1 MKTKRKTKVLVL
13 LLALCLLSGCSLAR
27 PEAEEGN
34 GMGQDMMIGVFI
46 TREYLD
52 LFDFESYLEDNL
64 NTVMNGGG
72 EVSPGDMEKY
82 GGRLYAE
89 KTDEGYDFGIE
100 GMGAFCVQGEQD
112 GVPYSASYSI
122 GPMSLSLHSTVTDE
136 GTDWDYSGTVYVHC
150 GGLEAFYTNPVY
162 QDSEGRVYLTAGMG
176 ISSEIVDGSSMSQ
189 AMSSEYT
196 TTSEGKTQTY
206 SMRVEITYMGAEQPK
221 SYRVLHMSEDSEL
234 LKAEDYMP
242 ETLPEEIIPCEGA
255 EYLIIETQ
263 NQDDVT
269 RQVVSRGE
277 DSCQIFAPTEMEDI
291 IAQRWTDVLW

>member
-1 MKTKRKTKVLVL
+1 MKKKIKVLAL
-13 LLALCLLSGCSLAR
+13 LLALCLLTGCSLAR
-27 PEAEEGN
+27 PEAGEGN

-46 TREYLD
+46 TREHLD

-64 NTVMNGGG
+64 NTAMNGGG
-72 EVSPGDMEKY
+72 EISPEDMEKY
-82 GGRLYAE
+82 GSRLYAE

-112 GVPYSASYSI
+112 GVPYSASYNI

-136 GTDWDYSGTVYVHC
+136 GTNCDYSGTVYVHC

-162 QDSEGRVYLTAGMG
+162 QDSEGRVYLTAGSG

-206 SMRVEITYMGAEQPK
+206 SMCVEITYMGAELPR
-221 SYRVLHMSEDSEL
+221 SYRVLHMSKDSEL
-234 LKAEDYMP
+234 LQRDDYTP
-242 ETLPEEIIPCEGA
+242 ETLPEEIRPCKGA

-263 NQDDVT
+263 DQDNVT
-269 RQVVSRGE
+269 RQVVSREE

-291 IAQRWTDVLW
+291 ITQRWTNVIW

>member
-1 MKTKRKTKVLVL
+1 MKMKIKVLAL

-34 GMGQDMMIGVFI
+34 GLGQDRMIGVFI
-46 TREYLD
+46 TRDYLD

-72 EVSPGDMEKY
+72 EISPEDVKKY

-112 GVPYSASYSI
+112 GVPYSASYNI
-122 GPMSLSLHSTVTDE
+122 GPMSLNLHSTVTDE
-136 GTDWDYSGTVYVHC
+136 GTEWDYSATVYVHC
-150 GGLEAFYTNPVY
+150 GGLEAFYTNPVF
-162 QDSEGRVYLTAGMG
+162 QDSEGRVYLTAGAG

-196 TTSEGKTQTY
+196 ISAEGETQTY
-206 SMRVEITYMGAEQPK
+206 SMRVEVTYMGAELPK
-221 SYRVLHMSEDSEL
+221 SYRILHMSKDSEL
-234 LKAEDYMP
+234 LQTEDYTP
-242 ETLPEEIIPCEGA
+242 ETLPEELLPCEGA
-255 EYLIIETQ
+255 EYLIIETL
-263 NQDDVT
+263 NQDNVT
-269 RQVVSRGE
+269 RQVVSRDE

-291 IAQRWTDVLW
+291 ITQRWTDVVW

>member
-1 MKTKRKTKVLVL
+1 MKIKWIAL
-13 LLALCLLSGCSLAR
+13 LLAVCLLSGCSLAR

-34 GMGQDMMIGVFI
+34 GLGQDRMIGVFI

-72 EVSPGDMEKY
+72 EISPEDMEKY

-89 KTDEGYDFGIE
+89 KSDEGYDFGIE

-112 GVPYSASYSI
+112 GVPYSASYNI
-122 GPMSLSLHSTVTDE
+122 GPMSLNLHSTVTDE
-136 GTDWDYSGTVYVHC
+136 GTNWDYSATVYIHC
-150 GGLEAFYTNPVY
+150 GGLEAFYTNPVF
-162 QDSEGRVYLTAGMG
+162 QDSEGRVYLTAGTG

-196 TTSEGKTQTY
+196 ISAEGETQTY
-206 SMRVEITYMGAEQPK
+206 SMRVEVTFMGAELPK
-221 SYRVLHMSEDSEL
+221 SYRVLHMSKDSEL
-234 LKAEDYMP
+234 LQAEDYTP
-242 ETLPEEIIPCEGA
+242 ETLPEELRPCEGA
-255 EYLIIETQ
+255 EYLIIETL
-263 NQDDVT
+263 NQDNVA
-269 RQVVSRGE
+269 RQVVSRDE

-291 IAQRWTDVLW
+291 ITQRWTDVLW

>member
-1 MKTKRKTKVLVL
+1 MKIKWIAL
-13 LLALCLLSGCSLAR
+13 LLAVCLLSGCSLAR

-34 GMGQDMMIGVFI
+34 GLGQDRMIGVFI

-64 NTVMNGGG
+64 NTVINSGG
-72 EVSPGDMEKY
+72 EIAPEDMEKY

-122 GPMSLSLHSTVTDE
+122 GPMSLNLHSTVTDE
-136 GTDWDYSGTVYVHC
+136 GTEWDYSATVYVHC

-162 QDSEGRVYLTAGMG
+162 QDGEGRVYLTAGAG

-189 AMSSEYT
+189 AMNSEYT
-196 TTSEGKTQTY
+196 ISAEGETQTY
-206 SMRVEITYMGAEQPK
+206 SMRVEVTFMGAELPG
-221 SYRVLHMSEDSEL
+221 SYRVLYMSKDSEL
-234 LKAEDYMP
+234 LRAEDYTP
-242 ETLPEEIIPCEGA
+242 ETLPEELRPCEGA
-255 EYLIIETQ
+255 EYLIIETL
-263 NQDDVT
+263 NQDNVA
-269 RQVVSRGE
+269 RQVVSRDE

-291 IAQRWTDVLW
+291 ITQRWTDVLW

>member
-1 MKTKRKTKVLVL
+1 MKMKIKVLAL

-34 GMGQDMMIGVFI
+34 GLGQDRMIGVFI
-46 TREYLD
+46 TRDYLD

-72 EVSPGDMEKY
+72 EISPEDVKKY

-112 GVPYSASYSI
+112 GVPYSASYNI
-122 GPMSLSLHSTVTDE
+122 GPMSLNLHSTVTDE
-136 GTDWDYSGTVYVHC
+136 GTEWDYSATVYVHC

-162 QDSEGRVYLTAGMG
+162 QDSEGRVYLTAGTG

-189 AMSSEYT
+189 AMSSEYAIS
-196 TTSEGKTQTY
+196 SEGETQTY
-206 SMRVEITYMGAEQPK
+206 SMRVEVTFMGAELPK
-221 SYRVLHMSEDSEL
+221 SYRVLHMSKDSEL
-234 LKAEDYMP
+234 LQTEDYTP
-242 ETLPEEIIPCEGA
+242 ETLPEELLPCEGA
-255 EYLIIETQ
+255 EYLIIETL
-263 NQDDVT
+263 NQDNVT
-269 RQVVSRGE
+269 RQVVSRDE

-291 IAQRWTDVLW
+291 ITQRWTDVVW

>member
-1 MKTKRKTKVLVL
+1 MKMKIKVLAL

-34 GMGQDMMIGVFI
+34 GLGQDRMIGVFI

-72 EVSPGDMEKY
+72 EISPEDVEKY

-112 GVPYSASYSI
+112 GVPYSASYNI
-122 GPMSLSLHSTVTDE
+122 GPMSLNLHSTVTDE
-136 GTDWDYSGTVYVHC
+136 GTEWDYSATVYVHC
-150 GGLEAFYTNPVY
+150 GGLEAFYTNPVF
-162 QDSEGRVYLTAGMG
+162 QDSEGRVYLTAGTG

-196 TTSEGKTQTY
+196 ISSEGETQTY
-206 SMRVEITYMGAEQPK
+206 SMRVEVTFMGAELPK
-221 SYRVLHMSEDSEL
+221 SYRVLHMSKDSEL
-234 LKAEDYMP
+234 LQTEDYTP
-242 ETLPEEIIPCEGA
+242 ETLPEELRPCEGA
-255 EYLIIETQ
+255 EYLIIETL
-263 NQDDVT
+263 NQDNVT
-269 RQVVSRGE
+269 RQVVSRDE

-291 IAQRWTDVLW
+291 ITQRWTDVLW

>member
-1 MKTKRKTKVLVL
+1 MKMKIKVLAL

-34 GMGQDMMIGVFI
+34 GLGQDRMIGVFI
-46 TREYLD
+46 TRDYLD

-72 EVSPGDMEKY
+72 EISPEDVEKY

-112 GVPYSASYSI
+112 GVPYSASYNI
-122 GPMSLSLHSTVTDE
+122 GPMSLNLHSTVTDE
-136 GTDWDYSGTVYVHC
+136 GTEWDYSATVYVHC
-150 GGLEAFYTNPVY
+150 GGLEAFYTNPVF

-196 TTSEGKTQTY
+196 ISSEGETQTY
-206 SMRVEITYMGAEQPK
+206 SMRVEVTFMGAELPK
-221 SYRVLHMSEDSEL
+221 SYRVLHMSKDSEL
-234 LKAEDYMP
+234 LQTEDYTP
-242 ETLPEEIIPCEGA
+242 ETLPEELLPCEGA
-255 EYLIIETQ
+255 EYLIIETL
-263 NQDDVT
+263 NQDNVT
-269 RQVVSRGE
+269 RQVVSRDE

>member
-1 MKTKRKTKVLVL
+1 MKKKIKVLAL
-13 LLALCLLSGCSLAR
+13 LLALCLLTGCSLAR
-27 PEAEEGN
+27 PEAGEGN
-34 GMGQDMMIGVFI
+34 GMGQGMMIGVFI

-64 NTVMNGGG
+64 NTAMNGGG
-72 EVSPGDMEKY
+72 EISPEDMEKY

-112 GVPYSASYSI
+112 GVPYSASYNI

-136 GTDWDYSGTVYVHC
+136 GTNCDYSGTVYVHC

-162 QDSEGRVYLTAGMG
+162 QDSEGRVYLTAGVG

-206 SMRVEITYMGAEQPK
+206 SMCVEITYMGAELPR
-221 SYRVLHMSEDSEL
+221 SYRVLHMSKDSEL
-234 LKAEDYMP
+234 LQADDYTP
-242 ETLPEEIIPCEGA
+242 ETLPEQIRPCKGA

-263 NQDDVT
+263 NQDNVT
-269 RQVVSRGE
+269 RQVVSREE

-291 IAQRWTDVLW
+291 ITQRGTNVSW

>member
-1 MKTKRKTKVLVL
+1 MKMKIKVLAL

-34 GMGQDMMIGVFI
+34 GLGQDRMIGVFI
-46 TREYLD
+46 TRDYLD
-52 LFDFESYLEDNL
+52 LFDFESYIEDNL
-64 NTVMNGGG
+64 NTVMNGSG
-72 EVSPGDMEKY
+72 EIAPEDMEKY

-122 GPMSLSLHSTVTDE
+122 GPMSLNLHSTVTDE
-136 GTDWDYSGTVYVHC
+136 GTEWDYSATVYVHC

-162 QDSEGRVYLTAGMG
+162 QDGEGRVYLTAGMG

-196 TTSEGKTQTY
+196 ISSEGETQTY
-206 SMRVEITYMGAEQPK
+206 SMRVEVTFMGAELPK
-221 SYRVLHMSEDSEL
+221 SYRVLHMSKDSEL
-234 LKAEDYMP
+234 LQTEDYTP
-242 ETLPEEIIPCEGA
+242 ETLPEELLPCEGA
-255 EYLIIETQ
+255 EYLIIETL
-263 NQDDVT
+263 NQDNVT
-269 RQVVSRGE
+269 RQVVSRDE

-291 IAQRWTDVLW
+291 ITQRWTDVLW

>member
-1 MKTKRKTKVLVL
+1 MKIKWIAL
-13 LLALCLLSGCSLAR
+13 LLAVCLLSGCSLAR

-34 GMGQDMMIGVFI
+34 GLGQDRMIGVFI

-72 EVSPGDMEKY
+72 EISPEDMEKY

-122 GPMSLSLHSTVTDE
+122 GPMSLNLHSTVTDE
-136 GTDWDYSGTVYVHC
+136 GTNWDYSATVYVHC

-162 QDSEGRVYLTAGMG
+162 QDSDGRVYLTAGTG

-189 AMSSEYT
+189 TMSSEYT
-196 TTSEGKTQTY
+196 ISSERETQTY
-206 SMRVEITYMGAEQPK
+206 SMRVEVTFMGAELPK
-221 SYRVLHMSEDSEL
+221 SYRVLHMSKDSEL
-234 LKAEDYMP
+234 LQAENYTP
-242 ETLPEEIIPCEGA
+242 ETLPEELRPCEGA
-255 EYLIIETQ
+255 EYLIIETL
-263 NQDDVT
+263 NQDNVK
-269 RQVVSRGE
+269 RQVVSRNE

-291 IAQRWTDVLW
+291 IAQRWTDVIW

>member
-1 MKTKRKTKVLVL
+1 MKKKIKVLAL
-13 LLALCLLSGCSLAR
+13 LLALCLLPGCSLAR
-27 PEAEEGN
+27 PEAGEGN

-46 TREYLD
+46 TREHLD

-72 EVSPGDMEKY
+72 EISFEDMEKY

-112 GVPYSASYSI
+112 GVPYSASYNI
-122 GPMSLSLHSTVTDE
+122 GPMSLNIHTTVTDE
-136 GTDWDYSGTVYVHC
+136 GTNWDYSGTVYIHC
-150 GGLEAFYTNPVY
+150 GGLEAIYTNPVY
-162 QDSEGRVYLTAGMG
+162 QDSEGRVYLTAGSG

-206 SMRVEITYMGAEQPK
+206 SMCVEITYMGAELPR
-221 SYRVLHMSEDSEL
+221 SYQVLHMSKDSEL
-234 LKAEDYMP
+234 IQADDYTP
-242 ETLPEEIIPCEGA
+242 ETLPEEIRPCEGA

-263 NQDDVT
+263 NTDKVT
-269 RQVVSRGE
+269 RQIVSRAE
-277 DSCQIFAPTEMEDI
+277 DSCQLFAPTEMEGI
-291 IAQRWTDVLW
+291 IAQRRTEVVW

>member
-1 MKTKRKTKVLVL
+1 MKMKIKVLAL

-34 GMGQDMMIGVFI
+34 GLGQDRMIGVFI
-46 TREYLD
+46 TRDYLD

-72 EVSPGDMEKY
+72 EISPEDMEKY

-112 GVPYSASYSI
+112 GVPYSASYNI
-122 GPMSLSLHSTVTDE
+122 GPMSLNLHSTVTDE
-136 GTDWDYSGTVYVHC
+136 GTNWDYSATVYVHC

-196 TTSEGKTQTY
+196 ISAEGETQTY
-206 SMRVEITYMGAEQPK
+206 SMRVEVTFMGAELPK
-221 SYRVLHMSEDSEL
+221 SYRVLHMSKDSEL
-234 LKAEDYMP
+234 LQTEDYTP
-242 ETLPEEIIPCEGA
+242 ETLPEELLPCEGA
-255 EYLIIETQ
+255 EYLIIETL
-263 NQDDVT
+263 NQDNVT
-269 RQVVSRGE
+269 RQVVSRDE

-291 IAQRWTDVLW
+291 ITQRWTDVLW

>member
-1 MKTKRKTKVLVL
+1 MKKKNKIFAL
-13 LLALCLLSGCSLAR
+13 LLALCLLSGCALAR
-27 PEAEEGN
+27 PEAEEGT
-34 GMGQDMMIGVFI
+34 GMDQDMMVGVFI

-64 NTVMNGGG
+64 NTVINGGG
-72 EVSPGDMEKY
+72 EISPENMAKY
-82 GGRLYAE
+82 EGRLYAE

-136 GTDWDYSGTVYVHC
+136 GTNWDYSGTVYVNC

-221 SYRVLHMSEDSEL
+221 SYRVLHMAEDSEL
-234 LKAEDYMP
+234 L
-242 ETLPEEIIPCEGA
+242 
-255 EYLIIETQ
+255 
-263 NQDDVT
+263 
-269 RQVVSRGE
+269 
-277 DSCQIFAPTEMEDI
+277 
-291 IAQRWTDVLW
+291 

>member
-1 MKTKRKTKVLVL
+1 MKKNIKVLAL
-13 LLALCLLSGCSLAR
+13 LLALCLLSGCALAR
-27 PEAEEGN
+27 PEAGEGN

-72 EVSPGDMEKY
+72 EISPEDMEKY

-100 GMGAFCVQGEQD
+100 GMGAFFVQWEQD

-122 GPMSLSLHSTVTDE
+122 GPMEPQLSTNVSDE
-136 GTDWDYSGTVYVHC
+136 GISNAYTSTVYVQC
-150 GGLEAFYTNPVY
+150 GGTEAFYVNPVY
-162 QDSEGRVYLTAGMG
+162 QDSEGRVYLTAGSG
-176 ISSEIVDGSSMSQ
+176 ISSNMTEGMSMTQTLSC
-189 AMSSEYT
+189 EYT
-196 TTSEGKTQTY
+196 TTVDGETQLY
-206 SMRVEITYMGAEQPK
+206 SMSAEVSFCGAELPK

-234 LKAEDYMP
+234 LQADDYTP
-242 ETLPEEIIPCEGA
+242 ETLPAEIRPCQGA

-263 NQDDVT
+263 NQNNVT
-269 RQVVSRGE
+269 RQVVSRDE
-277 DSCQIFAPTEMEDI
+277 DSCQIFAPTEMENI
-291 IAQRWTDVLW
+291 IVQRWTDVIW

>member
-1 MKTKRKTKVLVL
+1 MKIKWIAL
-13 LLALCLLSGCSLAR
+13 LLAVCLLSGCSLAR

-34 GMGQDMMIGVFI
+34 GLGQDRMIGVFI

-72 EVSPGDMEKY
+72 EISPEDMEKF

-122 GPMSLSLHSTVTDE
+122 GPMSLNLHSTVTDE
-136 GTDWDYSGTVYVHC
+136 GTEWDYSATVYVHC

-162 QDSEGRVYLTAGMG
+162 QDGEGRVYLTAGMG

-196 TTSEGKTQTY
+196 ISSEGETQTY
-206 SMRVEITYMGAEQPK
+206 SMRVEVTFMGAELPR
-221 SYRVLHMSEDSEL
+221 SYRVLHMSKDSEL
-234 LKAEDYMP
+234 LRAEDYTP
-242 ETLPEEIIPCEGA
+242 ETLPEELRPCEGA
-255 EYLIIETQ
+255 EYLIIETL
-263 NQDDVT
+263 NQDNVT
-269 RQVVSRGE
+269 RQVVSRDE

-291 IAQRWTDVLW
+291 ITQRWTEVLW

>member
-1 MKTKRKTKVLVL
+1 MKIKWIAL
-13 LLALCLLSGCSLAR
+13 LLAMCLLSGCSLAR

-34 GMGQDMMIGVFI
+34 GLGQDRMIGVFI

-72 EVSPGDMEKY
+72 EISPEDVEKY

-112 GVPYSASYSI
+112 GVPYSASYNI
-122 GPMSLSLHSTVTDE
+122 GPMSLNLHSTVTDE
-136 GTDWDYSGTVYVHC
+136 GTEWDYSATVYVHC
-150 GGLEAFYTNPVY
+150 GGLEAFYTNPVF

-196 TTSEGKTQTY
+196 ISSEGETQTY
-206 SMRVEITYMGAEQPK
+206 SMRVEVTFMGAELPK
-221 SYRVLHMSEDSEL
+221 SYRVLHMSKDSEL
-234 LKAEDYMP
+234 LRAEDYTP
-242 ETLPEEIIPCEGA
+242 ETLPEELRPCEGA
-255 EYLIIETQ
+255 EYLIIETL
-263 NQDDVT
+263 NQDNVT
-269 RQVVSRGE
+269 RQVVSRDE

-291 IAQRWTDVLW
+291 ITQRWTDVLW

>member
-1 MKTKRKTKVLVL
+1 MKMKIKVLAL

-34 GMGQDMMIGVFI
+34 GLGQDRMIGVFI

-72 EVSPGDMEKY
+72 EISPEDVEKY

-112 GVPYSASYSI
+112 GVPYSASYNI
-122 GPMSLSLHSTVTDE
+122 GPMSLNLHSTVTDE
-136 GTDWDYSGTVYVHC
+136 GTEWDYSATVYVHC
-150 GGLEAFYTNPVY
+150 GGLEAFYTNPVF

-196 TTSEGKTQTY
+196 ISSEGETQTY
-206 SMRVEITYMGAEQPK
+206 SMRVEVTFMGAELPR
-221 SYRVLHMSEDSEL
+221 SYRVLHMSKDSEL
-234 LKAEDYMP
+234 LRAEDYTP
-242 ETLPEEIIPCEGA
+242 ETLPEKLRPCEGA
-255 EYLIIETQ
+255 EYLIIETL
-263 NQDDVT
+263 NQDNVT
-269 RQVVSRGE
+269 RQVVSRDE

-291 IAQRWTDVLW
+291 ITQRWTDVLW

>member
-1 MKTKRKTKVLVL
+1 MKMKIKVLAL

-34 GMGQDMMIGVFI
+34 GLGQDRMIGVFI
-46 TREYLD
+46 TRDYLD

-72 EVSPGDMEKY
+72 EISPEDVEKY

-100 GMGAFCVQGEQD
+100 GMGAFDVQTEQD
-112 GVPYSASYSI
+112 GVPCSSSYSI
-122 GPMSLSLHSTVTDE
+122 GPISLSLHSTVTDE
-136 GTDWDYSGTVYVHC
+136 GTSYDYSGMVYVQC
-150 GGLEAFYTNPVY
+150 GDTEIFYINPVF
-162 QDSEGRVYLTAGMG
+162 QDSEGRVYLTAGTG

-196 TTSEGKTQTY
+196 ISAEGETQTY
-206 SMRVEITYMGAEQPK
+206 SMRVEVTFMGAELPK
-221 SYRVLHMSEDSEL
+221 SYRVLHMSKDSEL
-234 LKAEDYMP
+234 LQTEDYTP
-242 ETLPEEIIPCEGA
+242 ETLPGELRPCEGA
-255 EYLIIETQ
+255 EYLIIETL
-263 NQDDVT
+263 NQDNVT
-269 RQVVSRGE
+269 RQVVSRVE

>member
-1 MKTKRKTKVLVL
+1 MKMKIKVLAL

-34 GMGQDMMIGVFI
+34 GLGQDRMIGVFI
-46 TREYLD
+46 TRDYLD

-72 EVSPGDMEKY
+72 EISPEDVEKY

-112 GVPYSASYSI
+112 GVPYSASYNI
-122 GPMSLSLHSTVTDE
+122 GPMSLNLHSTVTDE
-136 GTDWDYSGTVYVHC
+136 GTEWDYSATVYVHC

-189 AMSSEYT
+189 TMNSEYT
-196 TTSEGKTQTY
+196 ISAEGETQTY
-206 SMRVEITYMGAEQPK
+206 SMRVEVTFMGAELPK
-221 SYRVLHMSEDSEL
+221 SYRVLHMSKDSEL
-234 LKAEDYMP
+234 LQTEDYTP
-242 ETLPEEIIPCEGA
+242 ETLPEELLPCEGA
-255 EYLIIETQ
+255 EYLIIETL
-263 NQDDVT
+263 NQDNVT
-269 RQVVSRGE
+269 RQVVSRDE

-291 IAQRWTDVLW
+291 ITQRWTDVVW

>member
-1 MKTKRKTKVLVL
+1 MKMKIKVLAL

-34 GMGQDMMIGVFI
+34 GLGQDRMIGVFI

-64 NTVMNGGG
+64 HTVMNGGG
-72 EVSPGDMEKY
+72 EIAPEDMEKY

-89 KTDEGYDFGIE
+89 KTDKGYDFGIE

-112 GVPYSASYSI
+112 GVPYSASYNI
-122 GPMSLSLHSTVTDE
+122 GPMSLNLHSTVTDE
-136 GTDWDYSGTVYVHC
+136 GTEWDYSATVYVHC
-150 GGLEAFYTNPVY
+150 GGLETFYTNPVY
-162 QDSEGRVYLTAGMG
+162 QDSEGRVYLMAGPG

-196 TTSEGKTQTY
+196 TTMDGETQTY
-206 SMRVEITYMGAEQPK
+206 SMRVEVTYMGAELPK
-221 SYRVLHMSEDSEL
+221 SYRVLHMSKDSEL
-234 LKAEDYMP
+234 LRAEDYTP
-242 ETLPEEIIPCEGA
+242 ETLPEELRPCEGA
-255 EYLIIETQ
+255 EYLVIETI
-263 NQDDVT
+263 NRDNVT
-269 RQVVSRGE
+269 RQVVSRVE

-291 IAQRWTDVLW
+291 ITQRWTDVLW

>member
-1 MKTKRKTKVLVL
+1 MKMKIKVLAL

-34 GMGQDMMIGVFI
+34 GLGQDRMIGVFI

-72 EVSPGDMEKY
+72 EISPEDMEKY
-82 GGRLYAE
+82 GSRLYAE
-89 KTDEGYDFGIE
+89 KSDEGYDFGIE

-112 GVPYSASYSI
+112 GVPYSASYNI
-122 GPMSLSLHSTVTDE
+122 GPMSLNLHSTVTDE
-136 GTDWDYSGTVYVHC
+136 GTEWDYSATVYVHC

-189 AMSSEYT
+189 TMNSEYT
-196 TTSEGKTQTY
+196 ISSEGETQTY
-206 SMRVEITYMGAEQPK
+206 SMRVEVTFMGAELPK
-221 SYRVLHMSEDSEL
+221 SYRVLHMSKDSEL
-234 LKAEDYMP
+234 LQTEDYTP
-242 ETLPEEIIPCEGA
+242 ETLPEELLPCEGA
-255 EYLIIETQ
+255 EYLIIETL
-263 NQDDVT
+263 NQDNVT
-269 RQVVSRGE
+269 RQVVSRDE
-277 DSCQIFAPTEMEDI
+277 DSCQIFAPTEMGDI
-291 IAQRWTDVLW
+291 ITQRWTDVVW

>member
-1 MKTKRKTKVLVL
+1 MKMKIKVLAL

-34 GMGQDMMIGVFI
+34 GLGQDRMIGVFI
-46 TREYLD
+46 TRDYLD

-72 EVSPGDMEKY
+72 EISPEDVEKY

-112 GVPYSASYSI
+112 GVPYSASYSV
-122 GPMSLSLHSTVTDE
+122 GPMSLNLHSTVTDE
-136 GTDWDYSGTVYVHC
+136 GTEWDYSATVYVHC

-162 QDSEGRVYLTAGMG
+162 QDSEGRVYLTAGTG

-189 AMSSEYT
+189 AMSSEYAIS
-196 TTSEGKTQTY
+196 SEGETQTY
-206 SMRVEITYMGAEQPK
+206 SMRVEVTFMGAELPK
-221 SYRVLHMSEDSEL
+221 SYRVLHMSKDSEL
-234 LKAEDYMP
+234 LQTEDYTP
-242 ETLPEEIIPCEGA
+242 ETLPEELLPCEGA
-255 EYLIIETQ
+255 EYLIIETL
-263 NQDDVT
+263 NQDNVT
-269 RQVVSRGE
+269 RQVVSRDE

-291 IAQRWTDVLW
+291 ITQRWTDVVW